1 MRSFRASR
9 QCGYVAFQLIQK
21 PFRFPEVSLLKF
33 YRDIAP
39 YLRRHRLQYVV
50 GSAAVLMV
58 VIFTTLLPR
67 FLGRAIDLLNRGEAT
82 FGSLSRY
89 ALLLGG
95 VALTSAVFNL
105 LQRRQMIVASR
116 QIEAELR
123 SDLYS
128 HLAHLDRAFYDR
140 ARTGDVMNRL
150 ASDLLSVRDMLGP
163 GLNMGSR
170 VILLAVAALVAM
182 IALEPRLG
190 GLVAATVPLM
200 IGIVAY
206 LRRLVAV
213 RFGAAQEKLSEIA
226 AKTQENFSG
235 ARVVRGYA
243 LEARELA
250 AFNALNDEYLE
261 LNLGLARV
269 EAPLAAIMGLLMA
282 LASLIL
288 LLYGGQLVIFAD
300 MSVGDYVAF
309 TTYLA
314 MLSTPVVAIGRLVT
328 IYQRGATSWERLD
341 DLFKTGPRVRDKG
354 QRRVRALDADAGKM
368 DPPDPHLLRIQGAIT
383 FDHVS
388 LTLGGQLV
396 LKDVNLHLPAG
407 SSLGVTGRTGSGK
420 TLLCDLLTRQFDPSS
435 GAVLLDGVDLRE
447 LPLSSL
453 RDHVAVVAQEPFL
466 FSDTIAENIAFGLPG
481 SRALTG
487 DQVPDSAR
495 VERAAALSALTG
507 DVESF
512 PAGFGTSLGERG
524 VTLSGGQRGRT
535 AIARAVAREPSILV
549 LDDALSAVDT
559 ETESRIL
566 HGLRE
571 TMQGRTTLLVSH
583 RASTLRETDQIIVL
597 EDGRIVERG
606 THRELLAQG
615 GRYAAL
621 ERRQRA
627 APTLADEDVA
637 EGERK
642 RR

>member
-1 MRSFRASR
+1 M
-9 QCGYVAFQLIQK
+9 
-21 PFRFPEVSLLKF
+21 LKF

-39 YLRRHRLQYVV
+39 YLRRHRPQYVI
-50 GSAAVLMV
+50 GSFAVLMV

-67 FLGRAIDLLNRGEAT
+67 LLGQAIDLLNRGEAT
-82 FGSLSRY
+82 PQSLSRY

-123 SDLYS
+123 SDLYA
-128 HLAHLDRAFYDR
+128 HLSGLDRAFYDR
-140 ARTGDVMNRL
+140 ARTGDLMNRL

-170 VILLAVAALVAM
+170 VTLLAVAALVAM

-190 GLVAATVPLM
+190 GLVALTIPLM
-200 IGIVAY
+200 IGVVAY

-235 ARVVRGYA
+235 ARLVRGYA

-250 AFNALNDEYLE
+250 SFNALNDEYLE

-269 EAPLAAIMGLLMA
+269 EAPLAAIMGLLLA
-282 LASLIL
+282 LASLII
-288 LLYGGQLVIFAD
+288 LLYGGQLVIFSGD
-300 MSVGDYVAF
+300 LSVGDYVAF

-341 DLFKTGPRVRDKG
+341 DLFKTGPRVRDEG
-354 QRRVRALDADAGKM
+354 RRVAGEADDSQRRGAL
-368 DPPDPHLLRIQGAIT
+368 T

-388 LTLGGQLV
+388 LTLGGQPV
-396 LKDVNLHLPAG
+396 LQDIDLHLPAG

-435 GAVLLDGVDLRE
+435 GAVSLDGVDLRE
-447 LPLSSL
+447 LPLASL

-466 FSDTIAENIAFGLPG
+466 FSETVAENIAFGLPNA
-481 SRALTG
+481 RALSG
-487 DQVPDSAR
+487 DQAPDRVR
-495 VERAAALSALTG
+495 VERAAALSDLTG
-507 DVESF
+507 DIGGF
-512 PAGFGTSLGERG
+512 PAGFETSLGERG
-524 VTLSGGQRGRT
+524 VTLSGGSVS
-535 AIARAVAREPSILV
+535 ARRLPAPWPAN
-549 LDDALSAVDT
+549 
-559 ETESRIL
+559 
-566 HGLRE
+566 
-571 TMQGRTTLLVSH
+571 
-583 RASTLRETDQIIVL
+583 RAC
-597 EDGRIVERG
+597 
-606 THRELLAQG
+606 
-615 GRYAAL
+615 
-621 ERRQRA
+621 
-627 APTLADEDVA
+627 
-637 EGERK
+637 
-642 RR
+642 

>member
-1 MRSFRASR
+1 
-9 QCGYVAFQLIQK
+9 
-21 PFRFPEVSLLKF
+21 
-33 YRDIAP
+33 
-39 YLRRHRLQYVV
+39 
-50 GSAAVLMV
+50 MV
-58 VIFTTLLPR
+58 VVFTTLLPR
-67 FLGRAIDLLNRGEAT
+67 LLGRAIDLLNRGEAT
-82 FGSLSRY
+82 FGSLSGY

-123 SDLYS
+123 SDLYA
-128 HLAHLDRAFYDR
+128 HLSGLDRAFYDR
-140 ARTGDVMNRL
+140 ARTGDLMNRL

-170 VILLAVAALVAM
+170 VILLAVGALVAM

-190 GLVAATVPLM
+190 GLVATTVPLM
-200 IGIVAY
+200 ILVVAY
-206 LRRLVAV
+206 LRQLVAA

-243 LEARELA
+243 LEGRELA

-282 LASLIL
+282 LASLVL
-288 LLYGGQLVIFAD
+288 LLYGGRLVIFAD
-300 MSVGDYVAF
+300 LSVGDYVAF

-328 IYQRGATSWERLD
+328 IYQRGATSWRRLD
-341 DLFKTGPRVRDKG
+341 DLFKTGPRVRDEG
-354 QRRVRALDADAGKM
+354 RRRVRVREADEVDSGAVDM
-368 DPPDPHLLRIQGAIT
+368 DVVQGAVT
-383 FDHVS
+383 FENVS
-388 LTLGGQLV
+388 LTLGGQPV
-396 LKDVNLHLPAG
+396 LHGIDLHLPAG

-447 LPLSSL
+447 LPLASL

-466 FSDTIAENIAFGLPG
+466 FSDTVAENIAFGLPG
-481 SRALTG
+481 SRATTG
-487 DQVPDSAR
+487 DQTPDRAR
-495 VERAAALSALTG
+495 VERAAALSDLTG
-507 DVESF
+507 DVEGF
-512 PAGFGTSLGERG
+512 PAGFETSLGERG
-524 VTLSGGQRGRT
+524 VTLSGGQRQRA
-535 AIARAVAREPSILV
+535 AIARAVAREPSILI

-566 HGLRE
+566 RGLRE
-571 TMQGRTTLLVSH
+571 TMRGRTTLLVSH

-597 EDGRIVERG
+597 EGGRIVECG

-621 ERRQRA
+621 ERQQRA
-627 APTLADEDVA
+627 APGNAEDIADR
-637 EGERK
+637 EGK

>member
-1 MRSFRASR
+1 
-9 QCGYVAFQLIQK
+9 
-21 PFRFPEVSLLKF
+21 LLKF
-33 YRDIAP
+33 YRDVAP

-58 VIFTTLLPR
+58 VVFTTLLPR
-67 FLGRAIDLLNRGEAT
+67 LLGRAIDLLNRGEAT

-123 SDLYS
+123 SDLYR

-140 ARTGDVMNRL
+140 ARTGDLMNRL

-200 IGIVAY
+200 IGLVAY
-206 LRRLVAV
+206 LRRLVAA

-250 AFNALNDEYLE
+250 AFSALNDEYLE
-261 LNLGLARV
+261 HNLGLARV

-341 DLFKTGPRVRDKG
+341 DLFKTGPRVRDEG
-354 QRRVRALDADAGKM
+354 QRRVQALEADAGKM
-368 DPPDPHLLRIQGAIT
+368 DPHASDPHLLRIQGAIT

-388 LTLGGQLV
+388 LTLGGQPV
-396 LKDVNLHLPAG
+396 LEDIDLHLPAG

-447 LPLSSL
+447 LPLASL

-466 FSDTIAENIAFGLPG
+466 FSETIAENIAFGLPG

-487 DQVPDSAR
+487 DQAPDMAR
-495 VERAAALSALTG
+495 VERAAALSVLTG

-512 PAGFGTSLGERG
+512 PAEFGTSLGERG

-559 ETESRIL
+559 DTESRIL

-597 EDGRIVERG
+597 ENGRIVERG

-615 GRYAAL
+615 GRYSAL

-627 APTLADEDVA
+627 APALAEDVA
-637 EGERK
+637 DSERK

>member
-1 MRSFRASR
+1 M
-9 QCGYVAFQLIQK
+9 
-21 PFRFPEVSLLKF
+21 LKF

-39 YLRRHRLQYVV
+39 YLRRHRLQYVI
-50 GSAAVLMV
+50 GSVAVLMV
-58 VIFTTLLPR
+58 VVFTTLLPR
-67 FLGRAIDLLNRGEAT
+67 LLGGAIDLLNRGEAT
-82 FGSLSRY
+82 FANLSRY
-89 ALLLGG
+89 ALLLGA
-95 VALTSAVFNL
+95 VALTSALFNL

-123 SDLYS
+123 SDLYA
-128 HLAHLDRAFYDR
+128 HLSGLDRAFFDR
-140 ARTGDVMNRL
+140 ARTGDLMNRL
-150 ASDLLSVRDMLGP
+150 ASDLLSVREMLGP

-182 IALEPRLG
+182 VLLEPRLG
-190 GLVAATVPLM
+190 GLVAATIPLM
-200 IGIVAY
+200 IGVVAY
-206 LRRLVAV
+206 LRRLVAK

-235 ARVVRGYA
+235 ARLVRGYA

-250 AFNALNDEYLE
+250 AFNELNDEYLE

-288 LLYGGQLVIFAD
+288 LLYGGQLVIFAGD
-300 MSVGDYVAF
+300 LSVGDYVAF

-341 DLFKTGPRVRDKG
+341 DLFKTGPRVRDEG
-354 QRRVRALDADAGKM
+354 QRRVRALEVTGAADAR
-368 DPPDPHLLRIQGAIT
+368 DLLVQGAIT

-388 LTLGGQLV
+388 LTLGGQPV
-396 LKDVNLHLPAG
+396 LRDIDLHVPAG

-420 TLLCDLLTRQFDPSS
+420 TLLTDLLTRQFDPSS

-447 LPLSSL
+447 VPLASL
-453 RDHVAVVAQEPFL
+453 RDHVASVAQEPFL
-466 FSDTIAENIAFGLPG
+466 FSETIAENIAFGLPN
-481 SRALTG
+481 SRALSG
-487 DQVPDSAR
+487 DQTPDRAR
-495 VERAAALSALTG
+495 VERAAALSDLTG
-507 DVESF
+507 DVEGF

-535 AIARAVAREPSILV
+535 AIARAVAREPSILI

-559 ETESRIL
+559 ETEGRIL
-566 HGLRE
+566 RGLRE
-571 TMQGRTTLLVSH
+571 TMRGRTTLLVSH
-583 RASTLRETDQIIVL
+583 RASTLRETDRIIVL
-597 EDGRIVERG
+597 DGGRIVEQG
-606 THRELLAQG
+606 THEELVARA

-621 ERRQRA
+621 EHHQRA
-627 APTLADEDVA
+627 GAAPDPADGDVPDVESTGDLEATLRGL
-637 EGERK
+637 EGR
-642 RR
+642 

>member
-1 MRSFRASR
+1 MF
-9 QCGYVAFQLIQK
+9 
-21 PFRFPEVSLLKF
+21 KF
-33 YRDIAP
+33 FRDIAP
-39 YLRRHRLQYVV
+39 YLRRHRLQYVI

-58 VIFTTLLPR
+58 VVFTTLLPR
-67 FLGRAIDLLNRGEAT
+67 LLGRAIDLLNRGEAT

-123 SDLYS
+123 SDLYA
-128 HLAHLDRAFYDR
+128 HLSHLDRAFYDR
-140 ARTGDVMNRL
+140 ARTGDLMNRL

-206 LRRLVAV
+206 LRRLVAA

-243 LEARELA
+243 LEGRELA
-250 AFNALNDEYLE
+250 AFNALNDEYLN

-269 EAPLAAIMGLLMA
+269 EAPLAAVMGLLMA

-288 LLYGGQLVIFAD
+288 LLYGGQLVIFTD
-300 MSVGDYVAF
+300 LSVGDYVAF

-328 IYQRGATSWERLD
+328 IYQRGATSWGRLD
-341 DLFKTGPRVRDKG
+341 DLFKTGSRVRDEG
-354 QRRVRALDADAGKM
+354 QKWVRALE
-368 DPPDPHLLRIQGAIT
+368 PDTDETDLYALQIEGAIT

-388 LTLGGQLV
+388 LTLGGQPV
-396 LKDVNLHLPAG
+396 LRDIDLHLPAG

-447 LPLSSL
+447 LPLASL

-481 SRALTG
+481 SRATTG
-487 DQVPDSAR
+487 NQVPDSAR
-495 VERAAALSALTG
+495 VERAAALSDLTG
-507 DVESF
+507 DVEGF

-535 AIARAVAREPSILV
+535 AIARAVAREPSVLI

-571 TMQGRTTLLVSH
+571 VMQGRTTLLVSH

-606 THRELLAQG
+606 TPPG
-615 GRYAAL
+615 AAGTGWAL
-621 ERRQRA
+621 RGARA
-627 APTLADEDVA
+627 SAARCT
-637 EGERK
+637 R
-642 RR
+642 